1 MMEAQPGEMVNRK
14 RYDRRTGAA
23 FLCLVAGTN
32 VIPWMELLLGETST
46 SELLAPSE
54 VRIAVGTSV
63 LALFLLLGT
72 WLSGRYNTIPEKP
85 WIRRPRRAGLQFS
98 IAAAAGNLL
107 LAGIVR
113 FLGSC
118 ILYEF
123 PAELALFAA
132 AWYLV
137 VLPLGV
143 LAAFSLGRAGRLPG
157 RRKTPDS
164 L

>member
-1 MMEAQPGEMVNRK
+1 METHSREIVQR
-14 RYDRRTGAA
+14 RQYDRRTGAA
-23 FLCLVAGTN
+23 FLCLIAGTN

-54 VRIAVGTSV
+54 VRIAVGTCV
-63 LALFLLLGT
+63 LASLLLIGT
-72 WLSGRYNTIPEKP
+72 WLSGRYSAIPEKP

-107 LAGIVR
+107 LGGIVR
-113 FLGSC
+113 FLGSGA
-118 ILYEF
+118 LHGF
-123 PAELALFAA
+123 PAALALFAA
-132 AWYLV
+132 AWYLI

-143 LAAFSLGRAGRLPG
+143 LAAFSLGRAGRAPG
-157 RRKTPDS
+157 RRKEPDS